1 MASGAQL
8 TLRVITPD
16 AIVLDEPVRSVR
28 IPGLDGSIGILPRH
42 APMVAAMDVGLLRYR
57 NGGAEHFLYVSPGF
71 AEVRE
76 DTLRVVCESACAAQ
90 EIDAERARAAEQRAR
105 ERIEQ
110 VQSGAPG
117 AKDIDLPRAEAA
129 LKRALMRLQIFD
141 QVAKGL
147 GAH

>member
-57 NGGAEHFLYVSPGF
+57 DGGAEQFLYVSPGF
-71 AEVRE
+71 AEVRD
-76 DTLRVVCESACAAQ
+76 DTLRVVCESATPAK

-105 ERIEQ
+105 ERLAKA
-110 VQSGAPG
+110 QSGGPDAEH
-117 AKDIDLPRAEAA
+117 IDVPRAEAS